1 MELLRSVAMSGN
13 RSLIVVTHDNRI
25 FNFADRIAHMDDGIV
40 DKVVGSAKDLYGPNM
55 AAK

>member
-1 MELLRSVAMSGN
+1 MSGN